1 MSDYGPAPDASE
13 RVTNGVKSLREQAR
27 PQWGWFVLFGVNVVI
42 HPAGDWDTNDTIG
55 AGLGLAITLGLC
67 SPRLCGGTANH
78 GSVNKSRCV

>member
-1 MSDYGPAPDASE
+1 MRDYGPAPDA
-13 RVTNGVKSLREQAR
+13 RVTTGLESPREQAR

-42 HPAGDWDTNDTIG
+42 HLAGDWDTTDTIG